1 MICFLY
7 EFSLVQFFYSGRK
20 TIIMATTKKATKVS
34 ENSMLL
40 DFFKD
45 ELKDIYWAENHL
57 VKELPKMAKAAT
69 NKDLQKAFTDHL
81 SQTKEHVK
89 RLQQV
94 FKLVGEKPVGK
105 KCEAMDGITK
115 ECAGIIE
122 DTKQGTSTRDVGLI
136 FGAQKVE
143 HYEISTY
150 GGLSYVAQAM
160 GLENVVKILEKTL
173 SEERD
178 ADNLLSRVAVF
189 QVNNAAMKEKMQ

>member
-1 MICFLY
+1 
-7 EFSLVQFFYSGRK
+7 
-20 TIIMATTKKATKVS
+20 MATTKKAISPTAKVGD
-34 ENSMLL
+34 NSMLL

-57 VKELPKMAKAAT
+57 VKELPKMAAAAT
-69 NKDLQKAFTDHL
+69 NKELKKAFQDHL
-81 SQTKEHVK
+81 KQTKEHIK
-89 RLQQV
+89 RLQSI
-94 FKLVGEKPVGK
+94 FKMVGEKPVGK
-105 KCEAMDGITK
+105 KCEAMEGISK
-115 ECAGIIE
+115 ECKGIIE
-122 DTKQGTSTRDVGLI
+122 DTEAGTNTRDVGLI

-160 GLENVVKILEKTL
+160 GLENVSHMLEKTL

-189 QVNNAAMKEKMQ
+189 QINNAATKEKKK

>member
-1 MICFLY
+1 
-7 EFSLVQFFYSGRK
+7 
-20 TIIMATTKKATKVS
+20 MATTKKSAKSNKTAD
-34 ENSMLL
+34 NSMLL

-69 NKDLQKAFTDHL
+69 NKDLRKAFENHL
-81 SQTKEHVK
+81 EQTKEHVK

-94 FKLVGEKPVGK
+94 FKLVGEKAEGK

-122 DTKQGTSTRDVGLI
+122 DTEAGTSTRDVGLI
-136 FGAQKVE
+136 FGAQKIE

-150 GGLSYVAQAM
+150 GGLSYVSQAM
-160 GLENVVKILEKTL
+160 GLAKVAKILEKTL

-178 ADNLLSRVAVF
+178 ADNLLSNVAVF
-189 QVNNAAMKEKMQ
+189 QVNAAATKEKLTK